1 MNHLTFGQS
10 QASYPVAFLVPIIQ
24 RAPILDAYITPFA
37 LDPESV
43 VVMDLHQSSEKK
55 KTPTAEMKE
64 YIELEVVPVLQ
75 DLKVQYVIVGDVE
88 YFKVLTKQGKGE
100 AMLGYLL
107 DSPYGDFKV
116 GYVPNYRA
124 VFYDPPKIKAK
135 IAQTMNAV
143 KDHASDAYADPGT
156 SIIKFAAYPKTD
168 EEIAEWLAKL
178 LLMDKPLAIDIE
190 AFDLKH
196 YNSGIGTITFCWS
209 KTEGIAFPVDYVPID
224 SATEAPF
231 GIQVRNEPRRKML
244 RAFFERFEERAM
256 YHHISYDVYALIY
269 QLFMKDLLDQE
280 GLLHG
285 LEVMLRNWDDT
296 KLVTYLATNSCAG
309 NKLGLKEQAQEYA
322 GNYAVEEI
330 KDIRNIPLDKLLQY
344 NLVDGL
350 STHYTYEKWWDKL
363 VADQQLDIYKTLFQP
378 AIVDIIQMQLTGM
391 PLNMKR
397 VLEVEAELQ
406 VDFDKA
412 ISGMEATNVVQR
424 FNYRRVEQHV
434 DEMNAT
440 WKVKR
445 TTVTEV
451 LAQLPTNARLREK
464 ILFNPNSGPQL
475 QDLLFEMLG
484 LPILGRTKTG
494 QAETG
499 GDIIKDLR
507 NHAADPDVLLFLN
520 HLMDYAS
527 VNKILTSFIP
537 AMKAAPMGPDGW
549 HYLFGN
555 FNLGGTVSGRLSSS
569 DPNLQN
575 LPANSKYAKKIKSC
589 FQAPKGWL
597 LCGLDFASLEDRIS
611 AVTTKDPNKLKV
623 YTDGY
628 DGHCLRTFA
637 YFPDKMIGI
646 VDTVASI
653 NTIAAKYPHERFLS
667 KAPTFALTYQGTYIT
682 LMRNCGFSKEV
693 AQEIEE
699 RYKKLYKVSIDW
711 VQSKLTQASKD
722 GYVTTAFGLRVRT
735 PLLHQV
741 IRGTRSTPHEA
752 EAEGRTAGN
761 ALGQSWCLLNSR
773 AWSEFMT
780 KVRASSHRLDIRP
793 CAQIHDAGY
802 AMIRDEIEPIMYT
815 NKHLVEA
822 VEWQAHPEIAH
833 PDVKLGGELSI
844 FWPSWKEEIGIP
856 NGATR
861 DEVFHIIDTAMA

>member
-1 MNHLTFGQS
+1 MNHLTFGKS
-10 QASYPVAFLVPIIQ
+10 QGSYPVAFLVPSIQ
-24 RAPILDAYITPFA
+24 RAPILEAYVTPFG
-37 LDPESV
+37 LDPEMV
-43 VVMDLHQSSEKK
+43 LVMDLHQNQEKK
-55 KTPTAEMKE
+55 KTPAAEMKE
-64 YIELEVVPVLQ
+64 YIEVEVVPVLEDQ
-75 DLKVQYVIVGDVE
+75 KVQYVIVSDVE

-100 AMLGYLL
+100 AVLGYLL
-107 DSPYGDFKV
+107 DSPYGNFKV
-116 GYVPNYRA
+116 GYVPNFKA
-124 VFYDPPKIKAK
+124 IFYNPTKIKSK
-135 IAQTMNAV
+135 IAQTMTAV
-143 KDHASDAYADPGT
+143 RDHANGVYVDPGT
-156 SIIKFAAYPKTD
+156 SIIQFAEYPQTD
-168 EEIAEWLAKL
+168 QEIAAWLERL
-178 LLMDKPLAIDIE
+178 LEMDVPLAIDIE
-190 AFDLKH
+190 AFGLKH
-196 YNSGIGTITFCWS
+196 YDSGIGTITFCWS
-209 KTEGIAFPVDYVPID
+209 KTEGIAFPVDYMEIAG
-224 SATEAPF
+224 ATEAPF
-231 GIQVRNEPRRKML
+231 GIQVRNEPRRAML
-244 RAFFERFEERAM
+244 RDFFTRFKNRAM

-330 KDIRNIPLDKLLQY
+330 KDICKIPLDKLLQY

-363 VADQQLDIYKTLFQP
+363 VADDQLEIYNTLFKP

-391 PLNMKR
+391 PLNMKK
-397 VLEVEAELQ
+397 VLEVEGELQ
-406 VDFDKA
+406 IDYDNA
-412 ISGMEATNVVQR
+412 LAGMLSTNVIQKY
-424 FNYRRVEQHV
+424 NYRRVEQYV
-434 DEMNAT
+434 DTKNAE
-440 WKVKR
+440 WKKKR

-451 LAQLPTNARLREK
+451 LALLPNNANLREA
-464 ILFNPNSGPQL
+464 IEFNPNSGPQL
-475 QDLLFEMLG
+475 QDLLFEVLG
-484 LPILGRTKTG
+484 LPVLGKTKTG
-494 QAETG
+494 QPETG
-499 GDIIKDLR
+499 GDVIKDLR
-507 NHAADPDVLLFLN
+507 NHVADQDVLKFLN
-520 HLMDYAS
+520 HLVDYKA
-527 VNKILTSFIP
+527 VDKILTSFIP
-537 AMKAAPMGPDGW
+537 AMKAAPLAPDGW

-589 FQAPKGWL
+589 FQAPPGWL

-611 AVTTKDPNKLKV
+611 ALTTKDPNKLKV

-637 YFPDKMIGI
+637 YFPEKMIGI

-653 NTIAAKYPHERFLS
+653 NTIAAVYPHERFLS

-682 LMRNCGFSKEV
+682 LMKNCGFSKEV
-693 AQEIEE
+693 AQQIEE
-699 RYKKLYKVSIDW
+699 RYKGLYKVSIDW

-722 GYVTTAFGLRVRT
+722 GYVTAAFGLRVRT

-741 IRGTRSTPHEA
+741 VRGTRSTPHEA

-780 KVRASSHRLDIRP
+780 KVRASSHRMDIRP

-802 AMIRDEIEPIMYT
+802 AMIRDDIEPIMYT

-822 VEWQAHPEIAH
+822 VEWQAHPDIAH

-856 NGATR
+856 NGAT
-861 DEVFHIIDTAMA
+861 EEQVFHIIDEAMA

>member
-1 MNHLTFGQS
+1 MNHLTLGGT
-10 QASYPVAFLVPIIQ
+10 QASYPVAFLVPVIQ
-24 RAPILDAYITPFA
+24 RAPIIDAYVKPFA

-43 VVMDLHQSSEKK
+43 LVLDLHQSREKK

-64 YIELEVVPVLQ
+64 YLETEVIPVLQ
-75 DLKVQYVIVGDVE
+75 DLKVEYVLVADVE

-100 AMLGYLL
+100 ALLGYMLN
-107 DSPYGDFKV
+107 SPYGDFKV

-124 VFYDPPKIKAK
+124 IFYNPIKIKAK

-143 KDHASDAYADPGT
+143 KAHANGEYQDPGS
-156 SIIKFAAYPKTD
+156 SIIAFEAYPTTD
-168 EEIAEWLAKL
+168 EDIAEWLEEL
-178 LLMDKPLAIDIE
+178 LKMDMPLAIDIE

-209 KTEGIAFPVDYVPID
+209 KTEGIAFPVDYEPIEG
-224 SATEAPF
+224 ATEAPY
-231 GIQVRNEPRRKML
+231 GRNVRNEPRRKLL
-244 RAFFERFEERAM
+244 RSFFKQFTQRAL
-256 YHHISYDVYALIY
+256 YHQISFDVYALIY

-280 GLLHG
+280 GLLYG
-285 LEVMLRNWDDT
+285 LEVMLKNWDDT

-330 KDIRNIPLDKLLQY
+330 KDICNIPIEKLLRY

-350 STHYTYEKWWDKL
+350 STHYTYEKWWQKL
-363 VADQQLDIYKTLFQP
+363 VDDQQLDIYQTLFQP
-378 AIVDIIQMQLTGM
+378 AIKDIIQMQLTGM
-391 PLNMKR
+391 PLNMAR
-397 VLEVEAELQ
+397 VLEVEQELQ
-406 VDFDKA
+406 LDYDNAVT
-412 ISGMEATNVVQR
+412 GMRGTNVVQR
-424 FNYRRVEQHV
+424 FNYRRIEKYV
-434 DEMNAT
+434 DEMNLK
-440 WKVKR
+440 WKKKR

-451 LAQLPTNARLREK
+451 LALIQTNQKLREE
-464 ILFNPNSGPQL
+464 LEFNPNSGPQL

-484 LPILGRTKTG
+484 LPVLGLTKTK
-494 QAETG
+494 QPETG
-499 GDIIKDLR
+499 GDVIKDLR
-507 NHAADPDVLLFLN
+507 NHVADPDVLLFLN
-520 HLMDYAS
+520 HLVDYKS
-527 VNKILTSFIP
+527 VDKILTSFIP

-549 HYLFGN
+549 HYLYGN

-637 YFPDKMIGI
+637 YFPEKMIGI

-653 NTIAAKYPHERFLS
+653 NTIADLYPHERFLS

-682 LMRNCGFSKEV
+682 LMKNCGFSKEV
-693 AQEIEE
+693 AKEIED
-699 RYKKLYKVSIDW
+699 RYKGLYKVSIDW

-722 GYVTTAFGLRVRT
+722 GYITAAFGLRVRT

-780 KVRASSHRLDIRP
+780 KVRASSHRLDIKP

-802 AMIRDEIEPIMYT
+802 TMIRDEIDPIMYT

-856 NGATR
+856 KGATR
-861 DEVFHIIDTAMA
+861 QEVFDIIDKAMA

>member
-1 MNHLTFGQS
+1 MNHLTLGES
-10 QASYPVAFLVPIIQ
+10 QESYPVAFLVPTIQ
-24 RAPILDAYITPFA
+24 SAPILDAYVKPFA
-37 LDPESV
+37 LDQDSV
-43 VVMDLHQSSEKK
+43 LILDLHYSREKK
-55 KTPTAEMKE
+55 KTPVAELKQ
-64 YIELEVVPVLQ
+64 YIETMVAPVLQ
-75 DLKVQYVIVGDVE
+75 DFKTQYVLVADVE
-88 YFKVLTKQGKGE
+88 YFKVLTKQAKGE

-116 GYVPNYRA
+116 GYVPNYRSI
-124 VFYDPPKIKAK
+124 FYDPVKIKAK
-135 IAQTMNAV
+135 IAQTMEAV
-143 KDHASDAYADPGT
+143 KAHANGNYQDPGA
-156 SIIKFAAYPKTD
+156 SIIHFAEYPTTD
-168 EEIAEWLAKL
+168 EEIEQWLEKL
-178 LLMDKPLAIDIE
+178 LEMDKPLAIDIE

-196 YNSGIGTITFCWS
+196 YKAGIGTITFCWS
-209 KTEGIAFPVDYVPID
+209 QHEGIAFAVDYVPIEG
-224 SATEAPF
+224 ATEAPY
-231 GIQVRNEPRRKML
+231 GMNVRNEPRRKLL
-244 RAFFERFEERAM
+244 RRFFERLSQRAM
-256 YHHISYDVYALIY
+256 YHHISFDVYVLIY

-280 GLLHG
+280 GLLYG
-285 LEVMLRNWDDT
+285 LSVMLKNWDDT

-309 NKLGLKEQAQEYA
+309 NKLGLKEQAQEFA

-330 KDIRNIPLDKLLQY
+330 HDITKIPLDSLLQY

-350 STHYTYEKWWDKL
+350 STHYTYNKWWDKM
-363 VADQQLDIYKTLFQP
+363 VNDQQLEIYKTLFQP

-391 PLNMKR
+391 PLSMPK
-397 VLEVEAELQ
+397 VLETEAELQ
-406 VDFDKA
+406 IDYDNA
-412 ISGMEATNVVQR
+412 LQGMNATNVVQR
-424 FNYRRVEQHV
+424 FNYLRVEQYV
-434 DEMNAT
+434 EEKNAE
-440 WKVKR
+440 WKKKR
-445 TTVTEV
+445 TTVSEV
-451 LAQLPTNARLREK
+451 LAELPNNPKLREA
-464 ILFNPNSGPQL
+464 IEFNPNSGPQL
-475 QDLLFEMLG
+475 QQLLFKMLG
-484 LPILGRTKTG
+484 LPVLGLTASK
-494 QAETG
+494 QPETG
-499 GDIIKDLR
+499 GDVIKDLR
-507 NHAADPDVLLFLN
+507 NHTSNQDELAFLN
-520 HLMDYAS
+520 HLMDYKA
-527 VNKILTSFIP
+527 VDKILTSFIP

-575 LPANSKYAKKIKSC
+575 LPANSKYAKKIKAC
-589 FQAPKGWL
+589 FQAPPGWL

-611 AVTTKDPNKLKV
+611 ALTTKDPNKLKV

-637 YFPDKMIGI
+637 YFPEKMIGI
-646 VDTVASI
+646 VNTVESI

-693 AQEIEE
+693 AQQIEG
-699 RYKKLYKVSIDW
+699 RYKELYKVSIDW
-711 VQSKLTQASKD
+711 VQDKLTQASKD
-722 GYVTTAFGLRVRT
+722 GYVIAAFGLRVRT

-773 AWSEFMT
+773 AWSEFMQ

-802 AMIRDEIEPIMYT
+802 AMIRDSIEPILYT

-861 DEVFHIIDTAMA
+861 EEVFQIIDKAMA